1 MRLGQVVYM
10 SLIVAISSKTY
21 ASHNIA
27 GSIESFAYM
36 PAYGLA
42 TAAVLIGMAKGEKE
56 YQKIRQVGFWST
68 FCGVIILGVFG
79 LFLFFGGSY
88 FATFFTSDMSAIS
101 QVGIT
106 LKIDGFIQPVLA
118 ISLILAGA
126 LQGMGDTKTPLYS
139 TVIGMLGI
147 RVIGVILLGQY
158 LNLGIAGVWL
168 SILIDLAIRAIFLS
182 CHFNK
187 VTKV

>member
-139 TVIGMLGI
+139 C
-147 RVIGVILLGQY
+147 LLY
-158 LNLGIAGVWL
+158 T
-168 SILIDLAIRAIFLS
+168 SPSPRD
-182 CHFNK
+182 
-187 VTKV
+187 